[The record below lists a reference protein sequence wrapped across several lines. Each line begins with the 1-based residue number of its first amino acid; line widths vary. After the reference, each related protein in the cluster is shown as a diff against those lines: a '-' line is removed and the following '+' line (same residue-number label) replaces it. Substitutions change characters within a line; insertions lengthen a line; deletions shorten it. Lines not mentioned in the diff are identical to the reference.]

1 MRLPLYVACLAS
13 WVVASCATSPTV
25 SDYEGRYEA
34 GGSSS
39 LLIATR
45 PDDDALF
52 AVVNEARYPLL
63 PHTPDVFLNSTG
75 QEVHFE
81 RGANGQVSGY
91 RVRIAPALADNPRYA
106 LLDAGARVPANSWRA
121 RPPGAR
127 RDYAYAAPM
136 ALGDGLGTRALAR
149 NSELAEGVS
158 AMTEAVHN
166 EGFPNLHSVLIYRD
180 GSLVFEEY
188 FYEFDR
194 DTPHQMRSATKTL
207 MALLVGAAVD
217 RGLIPSI
224 DDPVLPWFAEY
235 EGLAH
240 PDARKSAITL
250 RDLLTMSSGF
260 DCDDWNADSA
270 GNESRMVETDDWAR
284 FILDLPM
291 LAEPGTA
298 AAYCS
303 GNVILAGR
311 IVEKASGKPLKAFAD
326 ETLFGPLGIEAYAW
340 DFRPDRSNV
349 ENFVQ
354 AWLRPRDMVKIGVLI
369 LDDGAWAGRQVI
381 PSDWIREMTTP
392 HAEIDGTPY
401 GFFWWGRYLN
411 LPSGRVELPQATG
424 NGGQKII
431 VMEAQ
436 SAVVVMTGGAFN
448 QQSDTNELM
457 ARYILPGLLVTDID

>member
-1 MRLPLYVACLAS
+1 MRLTLCVAFLVS
-13 WVVASCATSPTV
+13 WMIAGSATSQTV
-25 SDYEGRYEA
+25 SDYEGRYE
-34 GGSSS
+34 GGGSS
-39 LLIATR
+39 LLIAAR
-45 PDDDALF
+45 PEDDALF
-52 AVVNEARYPLL
+52 AIVNEARYPLL
-63 PHTPDVFLNSTG
+63 PHARDVFLNSTG

-81 RGANGQVSGY
+81 RDAGGRVIGY
-91 RVRIAPALADNPRYA
+91 RVRIAPALADNPLFS

-127 RDYAYAAPM
+127 TDYVYAPPA
-136 ALGDGLGTRALAR
+136 ALGDGRATRGLAR
-149 NSELAEGVS
+149 NSMLADGVS
-158 AMTEAVHN
+158 EMTRAVHN
-166 EGFPNLHSVLIYRD
+166 EAFPNLHSVLIYQAD
-180 GSLVFEEY
+180 ALVFEEY

-194 DTPHQMRSATKTL
+194 DTRHQMRSATKTL
-207 MALLVGAAVD
+207 VALLVGAAVD

-224 DDPVLPWFAEY
+224 DDPALPWFGEY
-235 EGLAH
+235 EGLTH
-240 PDARKSAITL
+240 SDARKSAITL

-260 DCDDWNADSA
+260 DCDDWDGDSP

-284 FILDLPM
+284 FMLDLPM
-291 LAEPGTA
+291 LAEPGTS

-311 IVEKASGKPLKAFAD
+311 IVEKASGKSLKAFAD
-326 ETLFGPLGIEAYAW
+326 EALFAPLGIETYAW
-340 DFRPDRSNV
+340 DFRPDRSNT

-354 AWLRPRDMVKIGVLI
+354 AWLRPRDMVKIGALI
-369 LDDGAWAGRQVI
+369 LHDGAWGGRQVI
-381 PSDWIREMTTP
+381 GSDWIREMTTP

-436 SAVVVMTGGAFN
+436 DAVVVMTGGAYN
-448 QQSDTNELM
+448 QESDTNDLM
-457 ARYILPGLLVTDID
+457 ARYLIPGLLAGSVD